1 MLDSISQVVDVN
13 NRVVSVILNEY
24 VQSARAFHIEL
35 RPQKILCNR
44 QSMTV

>member
-35 RPQKILCNR
+35 E
-44 QSMTV
+44 STVYKGLHRVGI